1 MEHKKIPFGN
11 HSPDQRIYYTQEGT
25 RYILKRASQRIPLFN
40 GVGIPLYLVAE
51 FVSQN
56 ALSSWAS
63 AQPNSSISIVNATRP
78 VIPIMLNYM
87 ALDGT
92 IGPGSTNTLCNY
104 QLPYYTFQT
113 SVVPT
118 GQPSLQNL
126 KPLVKM
132 MPIIDMIEADPSSQT
147 IAYGCRFDVPTF
159 ADDDFI
165 EVQGSAAFIFD
176 SSAANA
182 FNGLPNFIE
191 LSDTNVS
198 ATISILYFE
207 LQK

>member
-1 MEHKKIPFGN
+1 MTKIEFGN
-11 HSPDQRIYYTQEGT
+11 KNEHQRIYHTQEGT
-25 RYILKRASQRIPLFN
+25 PYLLRRASQRIVRFN

-56 ALSSWAS
+56 SVSSWSTA
-63 AQPNSSISIVNATRP
+63 APDSSISISNCTKP
-78 VIPIMLNYM
+78 VIPILLNYQ
-87 ALDGT
+87 AVDAT
-92 IGPGSTNTLCNY
+92 IAPPTPNTLCNY

-113 SVVPT
+113 SVAPA

-132 MPIIDMIEADPSSQT
+132 MPVIEMIEADPSTQT
-147 IAYGCRFDVPTF
+147 IAYGCRYDVPTF
-159 ADDDFI
+159 VEDDFI

-176 SSAANA
+176 SSVANA

-191 LSDTNVS
+191 ISNVTVS